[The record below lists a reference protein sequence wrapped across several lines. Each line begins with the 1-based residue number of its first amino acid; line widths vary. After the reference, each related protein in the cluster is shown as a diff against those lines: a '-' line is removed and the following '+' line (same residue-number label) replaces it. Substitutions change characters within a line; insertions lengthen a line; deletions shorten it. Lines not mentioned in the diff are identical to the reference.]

1 MRLPVAQPVIE
12 EGPPSLERIIA
23 KTGDLPPIPTTAL
36 RALEMTN
43 DPQVSV
49 REIQFVLAQ
58 DQALT
63 ARILR
68 IANSSM
74 YGLRR
79 EIGTVSHAVAILG
92 LDTTRSILAAA
103 CVQQVFQTGM
113 VKARDLGTKL
123 LSDHSWGAGLC
134 SRVIAKNV
142 RYAPQEE
149 AFLAGLMH
157 DIGKPVL
164 LKNLPDRYLPII
176 NDVYRGD
183 ATFHDAELIVLGF
196 SHAQVGAILAEKWN
210 FPPQLAEAIGYH
222 HDPDAAPKY
231 SQLASIT
238 SLANKIMIFKGIG
251 FERNSELVLHEQPAA
266 AALRLDAN
274 AIQNILTETNQ
285 VLAQMPETLRF

>member
-1 MRLPVAQPVIE
+1 MTQPDAKTLTSEAPI
-12 EGPPSLERIIA
+12 SLERIIA

-49 REIQFVLAQ
+49 KELQATLAQ

-79 EIGTVSHAVAILG
+79 EIATVSHAVAILG

-113 VKARDLGTKL
+113 VRARDLGTKL

-134 SRVIAKNV
+134 CRVIAKSL
-142 RYAPQEE
+142 RYQPLEE

-164 LKNLPDRYLPII
+164 LKNLADRYMPIL
-176 NDVYRGD
+176 NDVYRGET
-183 ATFHDAELIVLGF
+183 TFYDSELVVLGF
-196 SHAQVGAILAEKWN
+196 SHAQVGSILAEKWN
-210 FPPQLAEAIGYH
+210 FPPQLAQAIGFH
-222 HDPDAAPKY
+222 HDPTAAPKY
-231 SQLASIT
+231 QQLACIT
-238 SLANKIMIFKGIG
+238 ALANKIMSFLGIG
-251 FERNSELVLHEQPAA
+251 FEKDPELVVHELESAK
-266 AALRLDAN
+266 ALRLDAAAINGILADTN
-274 AIQNILTETNQ
+274 AA
-285 VLAQMPETLRF
+285 LAQMPETFRL

>member
-1 MRLPVAQPVIE
+1 MRLPATKTATV
-12 EGPPSLERIIA
+12 EGPLSLENIVAR
-23 KTGDLPPIPTTAL
+23 TGDLPPIPATAIK
-36 RALEMTN
+36 ALEMTN

-49 REIQFVLAQ
+49 RDLQTILAQ

-79 EIGTVSHAVAILG
+79 EIATVSHAVAILG

-113 VKARDLGTKL
+113 VRARDLGTKL

-134 SRVIAKNV
+134 SRVIAKSV
-142 RYAPQEE
+142 RYPAHEE

-164 LKNLPDRYLPII
+164 LKNLPDRYMPII
-176 NDVYRGD
+176 NDVYRGE
-183 ATFHDAELIVLGF
+183 ATFHEAEQVVLGF

-210 FPPQLAEAIGYH
+210 FPPQLSEAIGFH
-222 HDPDAAPKY
+222 HDPGSAPKY
-231 SQLASIT
+231 MQLAAII
-238 SLANKIMIFKGIG
+238 SLANKVMISLGVG
-251 FERNSELVLHEQPAA
+251 FERNSELILQEQPAA
-266 AALRLDAN
+266 QILRLDESVLKSIVTEMN
-274 AIQNILTETNQ
+274 AVLT
-285 VLAQMPETLRF
+285 QMPETLRF

>member
-1 MRLPVAQPVIE
+1 MRLPVSKPATT
-12 EGPPSLERIIA
+12 EGPPSLEQIVTN
-23 KTGDLPPIPTTAL
+23 TGDLPPIPATAL
-36 RALEMTN
+36 KALEMTN

-49 REIQFVLAQ
+49 RELQAVLAQ

-79 EIGTVSHAVAILG
+79 EISTVSHAVAILG

-113 VKARDLGTKL
+113 VRARDLGTKL

-134 SRVIAKNV
+134 SRVIARYV

-164 LKNLPDRYLPII
+164 LKNLADRYMPII
-176 NDVYRGD
+176 NDVYRGE
-183 ATFHDAELIVLGF
+183 ATFHDAELVVLGF

-210 FPPQLAEAIGYH
+210 FPPQLSEAIGFH
-222 HDPDAAPKY
+222 HNSASAPRFG
-231 SQLASIT
+231 QLASII
-238 SLANKIMIFKGIG
+238 SLANSVMIHLEIG
-251 FERNSELVLHEQPAA
+251 FERNKELLLGEQPSVKS
-266 AALRLDAN
+266 LGLDDDTLQK
-274 AIQNILTETNQ
+274 IVQETGA
-285 VLAQMPETLRF
+285 VLAQMPETLKF

>member
-1 MRLPVAQPVIE
+1 MRLPATKTVVS
-12 EGPPSLERIIA
+12 EGPLSAESIVA
-23 KTGDLPPIPTTAL
+23 KTGDLPPIPATAIK
-36 RALEMTN
+36 ALEMTN

-49 REIQFVLAQ
+49 RDMQAILGQ

-79 EIGTVSHAVAILG
+79 EISTVSHAVAILG

-113 VKARDLGTKL
+113 VRARDLGTKL

-134 SRVIAKNV
+134 SRLIARSV
-142 RYAPQEE
+142 RYPATEE

-164 LKNLPDRYLPII
+164 LKNLPDCYMPII
-176 NDVYRGD
+176 NDVYRGE
-183 ATFHDAELIVLGF
+183 ATFHETELVILGF
-196 SHAQVGAILAEKWN
+196 SHAQVGSILADKWN
-210 FPPQLAEAIGYH
+210 FPPQLSEAIGFH
-222 HDPDAAPKY
+222 HDPEAAPKY
-231 SQLASIT
+231 QQLASIIC
-238 SLANKIMIFKGIG
+238 LANKIMILLGIG
-251 FERNSELVLHEQPAA
+251 FERDSELVAHELPAA
-266 AALRLDAN
+266 KLLKLEATAV
-274 AIQNILTETNQ
+274 QNIVAETNT
-285 VLAQMPETLRF
+285 VLMQMPETLRF

>member
-1 MRLPVAQPVIE
+1 MRLPATKTATS
-12 EGPPSLERIIA
+12 EGPLSIESIVAR
-23 KTGDLPPIPTTAL
+23 TGDLPPIPATAIK
-36 RALEMTN
+36 ALEMTN

-49 REIQFVLAQ
+49 RDMQAVLGQ

-79 EIGTVSHAVAILG
+79 EIATVSHAVAILG

-113 VKARDLGTKL
+113 VRARDLGAKL

-134 SRVIAKNV
+134 ARVIARCV
-142 RYAPQEE
+142 RYHAQEE

-164 LKNLPDRYLPII
+164 LKNLPDRYMPII
-176 NDVYRGD
+176 SDVYRGE
-183 ATFHDAELIVLGF
+183 ATFHEAELVVLGF
-196 SHAQVGAILAEKWN
+196 SHAQVGSILAEKWN
-210 FPPQLAEAIGYH
+210 FPPQLAEAIGFH
-222 HDPDAAPKY
+222 HDPGAAPKHQ
-231 SQLASIT
+231 QLASII
-238 SLANKIMIFKGIG
+238 SLANKIMIFLGIG
-251 FERNSELVLHEQPAA
+251 FERDSELVVHEQPAA
-266 AALRLDAN
+266 TLLRLDA
-274 AIQNILTETNQ
+274 AAVQNIVAETNTI
-285 VLAQMPETLRF
+285 LMQMPETLKF

>member
-1 MRLPVAQPVIE
+1 MRMPVAKVE
-12 EGPPSLERIIA
+12 ASEGPPSLERIIA

-36 RALEMTN
+36 KALEMTN
-43 DPQVSV
+43 DPQVSA
-49 REIQFVLAQ
+49 RDLQNVLAQ

-79 EIGTVSHAVAILG
+79 EIATVSHAVAILG
-92 LDTTRSILAAA
+92 LDTIHSILAAA

-113 VKARDLGTKL
+113 VRARDLGTKL

-134 SRVIAKNV
+134 SRAIARHV

-149 AFLAGLMH
+149 AFLSGLMH

-164 LKNLPDRYLPII
+164 LKNLADRYMPII
-176 NDVYRGD
+176 NDVYRGE
-183 ATFHDAELIVLGF
+183 ATFHDAELVILGF
-196 SHAQVGAILAEKWN
+196 SHAQVGSILAEKWN
-210 FPPQLAEAIGYH
+210 FPPQLAEAIGFH
-222 HDPDAAPKY
+222 HDPDSAPKF

-238 SLANKIMIFKGIG
+238 SLANQVMIYLGIG
-251 FERNSELVLHEQPAA
+251 FERDSELILHELPAA
-266 AALRLDAN
+266 IALRLDAT
-274 AIQNILTETNQ
+274 AIQNIVAETNAAL
-285 VLAQMPETLRF
+285 VQMPETLRF

>member
-1 MRLPVAQPVIE
+1 MIQPNAKPLTTEAPI
-12 EGPPSLERIIA
+12 SLERIIA

-49 REIQFVLAQ
+49 RELQSILAR

-79 EIGTVSHAVAILG
+79 EIATVSHAVAILG
-92 LDTTRSILAAA
+92 LDTTRSILAGA

-113 VKARDLGTKL
+113 VRARDLGTKL

-134 SRVIAKNV
+134 CRVIAKYL
-142 RYAPQEE
+142 RYQPLEE

-164 LKNLPDRYLPII
+164 LKNLPDRYMPIL
-176 NDVYRGD
+176 NDVYRGET
-183 ATFHDAELIVLGF
+183 TFHESELVVLGF
-196 SHAQVGAILAEKWN
+196 SHAQVGSILAEKWN
-210 FPPQLAEAIGYH
+210 FPPQLAQAIGYH
-222 HDPDAAPKY
+222 HNPTAAPKY
-231 SQLASIT
+231 QQLACIT
-238 SLANKIMIFKGIG
+238 SLANAIMSLLGIG
-251 FERNSELVLHEQPAA
+251 FEKDPDMILHELPPAKV
-266 AALRLDAN
+266 LRLDLPAMSD
-274 AIQNILTETNQ
+274 ILADTQ
-285 VLAQMPETLRF
+285 AALAQMPDTFRF

>member
-1 MRLPVAQPVIE
+1 MRLPAAKPVIE
-12 EGPPSLERIIA
+12 EGPPSLERIVG
-23 KTGDLPPIPTTAL
+23 KTGDLPPIPATAL

-49 REIQFVLAQ
+49 RELQVVLAQ

-92 LDTTRSILAAA
+92 LDTTRSILTAA

-113 VKARDLGTKL
+113 VRARDLGTKL

-134 SRVIAKNV
+134 SRVIARYL

-164 LKNLPDRYLPII
+164 LKNLPDRYMSII
-176 NDVYRGD
+176 NDVYRGE
-183 ATFHDAELIVLGF
+183 ANFHETELVVFGF

-210 FPPQLAEAIGYH
+210 FPPQLVEAIGYH
-222 HDPDAAPKY
+222 HDPGAAPKY

-238 SLANKIMIFKGIG
+238 GLANKIMIFQGIG
-251 FERNSELVLHEQPAA
+251 FERDSSLVLEELPAA
-266 AALRLDAN
+266 AALRLDAK
-274 AIQNILTETNQ
+274 ALQNILAETGQ

>member
-1 MRLPVAQPVIE
+1 MRMPATKATDN
-12 EGPPSLERIIA
+12 EGPITLERIIA
-23 KTGDLPPIPTTAL
+23 KTGDLPPIPTTAI

-49 REIQFVLAQ
+49 RELQAVLAQ

-68 IANSSM
+68 ISNSSM

-113 VKARDLGTKL
+113 VRARDLGTKL

-134 SRVIAKNV
+134 SRIIAKHV
-142 RYAPQEE
+142 RYHAQEE

-164 LKNLPDRYLPII
+164 LKNLADRYMPII
-176 NDVYRGD
+176 NDVYRGE
-183 ATFHDAELIVLGF
+183 ATFHDTELVILGF

-210 FPPQLAEAIGYH
+210 FPPQLAEAIGH
-222 HDPDAAPKY
+222 HHSSTPAPKY
-231 SQLASIT
+231 QSLACIVN
-238 SLANKIMIFKGIG
+238 LANKIMAYLGIG
-251 FERNSELVLHEQPAA
+251 FERDSELVLHELAPAKTLKLDA
-266 AALRLDAN
+266 AALQT
-274 AIQNILTETNQ
+274 IVTETNA
-285 VLAQMPETLRF
+285 VLAQMPETLKF

>member
-1 MRLPVAQPVIE
+1 MRMPATKTVVS
-12 EGPPSLERIIA
+12 EGPPSIESIVA
-23 KTGDLPPIPTTAL
+23 KTGDLPPIPATAIK
-36 RALEMTN
+36 ALEMTN

-49 REIQFVLAQ
+49 RDVQMVLAQ

-68 IANSSM
+68 ISNSSM

-79 EIGTVSHAVAILG
+79 EISTVSHAVAILG

-113 VKARDLGTKL
+113 VRARDLGTKL

-134 SRVIAKNV
+134 SRVIARTV
-142 RYAPQEE
+142 RYPALEE

-164 LKNLPDRYLPII
+164 LKNLPDRYMPII
-176 NDVYRGD
+176 NDVYRGE
-183 ATFHDAELIVLGF
+183 ATFHDAELVVLGF

-210 FPPQLAEAIGYH
+210 FPPQLAEAIGFH
-222 HDPDAAPKY
+222 HDPGSAPKY
-231 SQLASIT
+231 GQLASIT
-238 SLANKIMIFKGIG
+238 SLANKIMISLEIG
-251 FERNSELVLHEQPAA
+251 FERDGGLVVHEQSAA
-266 AALRLDAN
+266 TLLRLDA
-274 AIQNILTETNQ
+274 AAVQNIVTETKTIL
-285 VLAQMPETLRF
+285 VQMPETLRF

>member
-1 MRLPVAQPVIE
+1 MRLPVTRPVTD
-12 EGPPSLERIIA
+12 EGPPSLEQIVA
-23 KTGDLPPIPTTAL
+23 KTGDLPPIPATAL

-49 REIQFVLAQ
+49 RELQTVLAQ

-134 SRVIAKNV
+134 SRVIAKYV

-149 AFLAGLMH
+149 AFLSGLMH

-164 LKNLPDRYLPII
+164 LKNLPDRYMPII
-176 NDVYRGD
+176 NDVYRGE
-183 ATFHDAELIVLGF
+183 ATFYDAEQVVLGF
-196 SHAQVGAILAEKWN
+196 SHAQVGSILAEKWN
-210 FPPQLAEAIGYH
+210 FPPQLSEAIGYH
-222 HDPDAAPKY
+222 HDPMAAPRH
-231 SQLASIT
+231 SQLACIT
-238 SLANKIMIFKGIG
+238 SLANKIMVYLGIG
-251 FERNSELVLHEQPAA
+251 FERNAELILHEQPAA
-266 AALRLDAN
+266 AALRLDAS
-274 AIQNILTETNQ
+274 ALQNIVTETNGM
-285 VLAQMPETLRF
+285 LSQMPETLRF

>member
-1 MRLPVAQPVIE
+1 MVQSNANPVTSETPL
-12 EGPPSLERIIA
+12 SLDRIIA

-49 REIQFVLAQ
+49 RELQAILAR

-79 EIGTVSHAVAILG
+79 EIATVSHAVAILG

-113 VKARDLGTKL
+113 VRARDLGSKL

-134 SRVIAKNV
+134 SRIIAKHS
-142 RYAPQEE
+142 RYQPVEE

-164 LKNLPDRYLPII
+164 LKNLPDRYMPIL
-176 NDVYRGD
+176 NDVYRGET
-183 ATFHDAELIVLGF
+183 TFHEAELVVLGF
-196 SHAQVGAILAEKWN
+196 SHAQVGSILAEKWN
-210 FPPQLAEAIGYH
+210 FPPQLAQAIGYH
-222 HDPDAAPKY
+222 HDPTATPKY
-231 SQLASIT
+231 QQLACIT
-238 SLANKIMIFKGIG
+238 CLSNKIMSFLGVG
-251 FERNSELVLHEQPAA
+251 FEKNPDLVLHELEPAK
-266 AALRLDAN
+266 ALRLDES
-274 AIQNILTETNQ
+274 AINDILTDTSAS
-285 VLAQMPETLRF
+285 LAQMPETFRL